1 LVVNPVNE
9 NENWNSDVPDPDS
22 SSAPFRI
29 FNIGNNN
36 PVQLMA
42 YIVALEKALGRT
54 AIKNMMDIQA
64 GDVPATHADTTALE
78 EYIKF
83 KPQTSVDEGVN
94 RFVEWYLEQKSK
106 F

>member
-1 LVVNPVNE
+1 
-9 NENWNSDVPDPDS
+9 
-22 SSAPFRI
+22 
-29 FNIGNNN
+29 
-36 PVQLMA
+36 
-42 YIVALEKALGRT
+42 
-54 AIKNMMDIQA
+54 MMDIQA